1 MIHTR
6 ESRLRRTC
14 RVMPNDPI
22 SSPPTTTATGTDVIR
37 GSIGCVEAGRTR
49 CVAGVS
55 TDHDWLRTGAGGPT
69 RSAAVGPVKR
79 SSEWPK
85 GQGCPVHPSVRFAG
99 HLASS
104 PSTGL
109 TNNPSAQAPAAMTLK
124 RSIGT
129 EFLSLSLPPTPPSH
143 IRAFPPGSA
152 PFSFSQKGYTP
163 QARFQ
168 DLRVRKAQRLCGYW
182 VTGR

>member
-1 MIHTR
+1 MTHTR

-85 GQGCPVHPSVRFAG
+85 GQGCPTLPSVRFAG

-109 TNNPSAQAPAAMTLK
+109 TNNPSAHAPAAMTLK

-129 EFLSLSLPPTPPSH
+129 EFLSLSLPPNPALSHSGVPSGLGTLLFQPKRVH
-143 IRAFPPGSA
+143 TSGQDSRLAR
-152 PFSFSQKGYTP
+152 QKGAKT
-163 QARFQ
+163 
-168 DLRVRKAQRLCGYW
+168 VRILGYM
-182 VTGR
+182 